1 MQLFAPPLLLRDFT
15 AADGPAILA
24 YQRDPRYLRYYPW
37 TERTA
42 ADARRLLQLFL
53 DWQTE
58 QPRRRFQLAIVL
70 AAEGRLI
77 GSCGLRRNPQ
87 EDRTADLG
95 YELNPDYWGRGYATA
110 AARALVNFGFREL
123 ELQRIA
129 SWCIADN
136 AASARVLARLGFRT
150 EGRLRRNEYFKGRY
164 WDTLLFALTAAE
176 WAAGEQRRE
185 SSR

>member
-1 MQLFAPPLLLRDFT
+1 M
-15 AADGPAILA
+15 LA
-24 YQRDPRYLRYYPW
+24 YQRDPHYLRYYPW

-42 ADARRLLQLFL
+42 AEVCRLVQVFL
-53 DWQTE
+53 DWQQE

-77 GSCGLRRNPQ
+77 GSCGLRRSPQ

-95 YELNPDYWGRGYATA
+95 YELNPDYWGRGYATT

-123 ELQRIA
+123 GLQRLSA
-129 SWCIADN
+129 RCLADN
-136 AASARVLARLGFRT
+136 AASARVLARLGFRA

-164 WDTLLFALTAAE
+164 WDTLLFGLTAAE
-176 WAAGEQRRE
+176 GAEGEQRGE
-185 SSR
+185 GSR